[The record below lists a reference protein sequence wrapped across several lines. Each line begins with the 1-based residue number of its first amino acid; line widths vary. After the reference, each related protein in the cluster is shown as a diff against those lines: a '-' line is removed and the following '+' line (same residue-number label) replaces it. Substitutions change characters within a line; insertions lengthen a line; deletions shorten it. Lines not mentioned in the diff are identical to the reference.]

1 MMQANEV
8 QKRVT
13 QIKQTIQQASQACQ
27 ACDTAGEAVPG
38 NIKSSIEK
46 LGQRSD
52 QAAKTLQQSSDEA
65 SIRQCVDEL
74 EQLGD
79 QAKTACESASNVDQK
94 VKDAVNKAYQELSQL
109 KHQVH

>member
-8 QKRVT
+8 QQRVS
-13 QIKQTIQQASQACQ
+13 QIKQTIQQASQACES
-27 ACDTAGEAVPG
+27 AGASVPG
-38 NIKSSIEK
+38 NIKSSIEQ

-52 QAAKTLQQSSDEA
+52 QATKTLQQSSDEA

-79 QAKTACESASNVDQK
+79 QAKTACESAANLDQK
-94 VKDAVNKAYQELSQL
+94 VKDAVIKANQELSQL

>member
-1 MMQANEV
+1 MQANEV
-8 QKRVT
+8 QQRVS
-13 QIKQTIQQASQACQ
+13 QIQQTIQQASQAC
-27 ACDTAGEAVPG
+27 DSAGESVPS
-38 NIKSSIEK
+38 NIKSSIEQ

-52 QAAKTLQQSSDEA
+52 QATKTLKQSSDEA

-79 QAKTACESASNVDQK
+79 QAKTACESAANVDQK
-94 VKDAVNKAYQELSQL
+94 VKEAVMKAHQELSQL

>member
-8 QKRVT
+8 QQRVS
-13 QIKQTIQQASQACQ
+13 QIKQTIQLASQAC
-27 ACDTAGEAVPG
+27 DSAGDSVPG
-38 NIKSSIEK
+38 DIKSSIEK

-52 QAAKTLQQSSDEA
+52 QATKTLQQSSDEA

-79 QAKTACESASNVDQK
+79 QAKAACEGSANVDQK
-94 VKDAVNKAYQELSQL
+94 VKDAVLKAHQELSQL

>member
-8 QKRVT
+8 QQRVS
-13 QIKQTIQQASQACQ
+13 QIKQTIQQASQAC
-27 ACDTAGEAVPG
+27 DSAGDSVSG
-38 NIKSSIEK
+38 NIKSSIEQ

-52 QAAKTLQQSSDEA
+52 QATKTLKQSSDEA

-79 QAKTACESASNVDQK
+79 QAKVACESAVNVNQK
-94 VKDAVNKAYQELSQL
+94 VKDAVIKAHQELSQL

>member
-8 QKRVT
+8 QKRVS
-13 QIKQTIQQASQACQ
+13 QIKQTIQLASQAC
-27 ACDTAGEAVPG
+27 DSAGDSVPG
-38 NIKSSIEK
+38 DIKSSIEK

-52 QAAKTLQQSSDEA
+52 QATKTLQQSSDEA

-74 EQLGD
+74 EELGD
-79 QAKTACESASNVDQK
+79 QAKTACEGAANVDQK
-94 VKDAVNKAYQELSQL
+94 VKDAVNKAHQELSQL

>member
-8 QKRVT
+8 QQRVS
-13 QIKQTIQQASQACQ
+13 QIKQTIQQASQACES
-27 ACDTAGEAVPG
+27 AGERVSESLK
-38 NIKSSIEK
+38 NSIQQ
-46 LGQRSD
+46 LDQRSD
-52 QAAKTLQQSSDEA
+52 QAAHTLQQSSDEA

-79 QAKTACESASNVDQK
+79 QIKSACERSENIDQS
-94 VKDAVNKAYQELSQL
+94 VKDAVLKAHKELSEL

>member
-8 QKRVT
+8 QQRVS
-13 QIKQTIQQASQACQ
+13 QIKQTIQQASQACES
-27 ACDTAGEAVPG
+27 AGDSLPG
-38 NIKSSIEK
+38 NIKSHIEQ
-46 LGQRSD
+46 LDQRSN
-52 QAAKTLQQSSDEA
+52 QAAKTLQQSSDDA

-79 QAKTACESASNVDQK
+79 QAKTACETAANVDQM
-94 VKDAVNKAYQELSQL
+94 VKDAVIKVHQELSQL